1 MEVQDI
7 LGQLNGSDNLVT
19 YGSTSMGEIN
29 DWLPTLMPRF
39 DYNLVGGFPASGRV
53 SEVAGKSSAGKS
65 SLMGLMIKNL
75 QKMGG
80 ITIYY
85 DVEGTQDASRLEEL
99 GADPNQVLTMKP
111 KRLKDGT
118 MEELSVESI
127 GRSIVDTLAKIHEAD
142 PNRVVLF
149 VWDTVAMTNSSMQ
162 AEGELGQQLVGQQ
175 ARALAVVG
183 RKIQVN
189 LIANNGMLIALNQAR
204 DDFNAPNPRYAQL
217 KTVGGKGW
225 EHLLSTRITL
235 QKSSTLKAKTTDTKP
250 IGQITRVKVVKSK
263 VGENWGS
270 DFQSGIIGKWGYD
283 LELNLVLEGQDAGI
297 ISTGRSVKYTN
308 EDGEVLIG
316 GRNTMDLVEKL
327 KEPENQAIRDQLW
340 QQLIK
345 DFFPQCY
352 PPLFNTTLIM
362 YEEQFPMIKGMREYY
377 IHQQQK
383 LEPKYQE
390 YNYRHFMSEYSKGNL
405 PDRLA
410 KEVGEILNEQ

>member
-1 MEVQDI
+1 MELQDI
-7 LGQLNGSDNLVT
+7 LGQLNGNDNLVT

-29 DWLPTLMPRF
+29 DWLPTLLPRF
-39 DYNLVGGFPASGRV
+39 DHNLVGGFPASGRV
-53 SEVAGKSSAGKS
+53 SEVAGKASSGKS
-65 SLMGLMIKNL
+65 SLMGLVIKNL

-80 ITIYY
+80 ITVYY

-99 GADPNQVLTMKP
+99 GADPSQVLTLKP

-118 MEELSVESI
+118 MEELSVETI
-127 GRSIVDTLAKIHEAD
+127 GKSIVETLAKIHSAD
-142 PNRVVLF
+142 PSRVVLF

-175 ARALAVVG
+175 ARALTVVG

-217 KTVGGKGW
+217 KTVGGRGW
-225 EHLLSTRITL
+225 EHLLSTRLTL
-235 QKSSTLKAKTTDTKP
+235 QRASSLKAKSTDTQP
-250 IGQITRVKVVKSK
+250 IGQISRVKVVKSK

-270 DFQSGIIGKWGYD
+270 DFQAGIVGKWGYD
-283 LELNLVLEGQDAGI
+283 LELNLVLEGQDEGI
-297 ISTGRSVKYTN
+297 ISTGRSVKYVDEN
-308 EDGEVLIG
+308 GEVLLG

-327 KEPENQAIRDQLW
+327 KQPENNEIRDRLW

-345 DFFPQCY
+345 KFFPQCY

-362 YEEQFPMIKGMREYY
+362 YEDQFPMIAGMREYY
-377 IHQQQK
+377 IHQQQA
-383 LEPKYQE
+383 LEPKYQD
-390 YNYRHFMSEYSKGNL
+390 YNYKHFMQEYSNGNL
-405 PDRLA
+405 PDQLV
-410 KEVGEILNEQ
+410 KEVKGVLD